1 MGVEVLGTQGL
12 FSHPVPEQ
20 LAVEYSLLG
29 SEWLLTE
36 LLSRIPG
43 DQLWKCGRSEAELV
57 KQQLL
62 GIEQQLHKPLISDS
76 EARIL
81 RRCFPASSVDCAP
94 SSFFCHLPAFS

>member
-20 LAVEYSLLG
+20 LAVEYSLLCG
-29 SEWLLTE
+29 VWLLTE

-57 KQQLL
+57 KQQPL
-62 GIEQQLHKPLISDS
+62 GIEQ
-76 EARIL
+76 
-81 RRCFPASSVDCAP
+81 
-94 SSFFCHLPAFS
+94 